1 MVVIHHALRR
11 YFVPSAMMVPKV
23 GVGGWMPMPM
33 KPKIASK
40 IIMRATSSRATKATG
55 GRMLG
60 AICCSMMRIDDAPR
74 MVEARTYS
82 LRRSDIVTLRT
93 TRA

>member
-40 IIMRATSSRATKATG
+40 INMRATAMELKAQALKDG
-55 GRMLG
+55 MVP
-60 AICCSMMRIDDAPR
+60 MRHYGFRKVSEGITTLEEV
-74 MVEARTYS
+74 MT
-82 LRRSDIVTLRT
+82 VT
-93 TRA
+93 AASE